1 MLNMTERDHYQ
12 VHLDIYQGPL
22 DLLLQLIER
31 QEMDI
36 TQVSLARVTD
46 QYLAHIALLG
56 RANAEYLAE
65 FLLIAAKLLLIKSRA
80 LLPKPPAIIAEEEE
94 DVGQDLVEQLK
105 LYRQFKQMA
114 VFLHDREEAGLRSFP
129 HIGQVPKLERHLTPG
144 EGNLDLLS
152 ALMRQVLEAQSRL
165 EPVNGIV
172 APVVISIADKIAYI
186 GNLLQAHARVTFGDL
201 LRRCASRMEI
211 IVTFM
216 AVLEMLKQ
224 AQAEARQER
233 PFGEILI
240 TPAAPVPADVAEPV
254 P

>member
-1 MLNMTERDHYQ
+1 MTEENRYQ

-46 QYLAHIALLG
+46 QYLAHIALLE
-56 RANAEYLAE
+56 RVNVEHLAE

-80 LLPKPPAIIAEEEE
+80 LLPKPPAIIAEEEQ
-94 DVGQDLVEQLK
+94 DVGADLVEQLK

-114 VFLHDREEAGLRSFP
+114 AFLHGREEAGLRSFVHVAP
-129 HIGQVPKLERHLTPG
+129 IPKLERHLTPG
-144 EGNLDLLS
+144 EGDLGLLI
-152 ALMRQVLEAQSRL
+152 ALMRQALEAQTKL

-172 APVVISIADKIAYI
+172 APVAISITDKIAYI
-186 GNLLQAHARVTFGDL
+186 GSLLQERGQLSFGEL

-224 AQAEARQER
+224 VQAEARQDAL
-233 PFGEILI
+233 FGDILI
-240 TPAAPVPADVAEPV
+240 TRAAPIAQDT
-254 P
+254 